1 MFKLPRRFDLLAQ
14 WARLRMA
21 GQAADVP
28 FGEMLALL
36 ASPSWRTRVNPFVT
50 RIDPPGE
57 DGLEALWLKGSTRP
71 LWWPAEMGQDML
83 YQLVA
88 EQLDPINWHRYQ
100 MQKTRLAAED
110 VVVDCGA
117 SEGLFSF
124 LAAPIVREVH
134 AIEPLPRFVQCLRKT
149 FADEPK
155 VSLVHALL
163 GQTSGQ
169 GRIAEGGVGTCVSA
183 EGTLEVPM
191 HTLDELF
198 LDHEPAI
205 TYIKADLE
213 GFELP
218 MLRGAAGLIERHLP
232 RMSLTTYH
240 SADDAGKMEA
250 WLREASGG
258 RYHFQRRGLTVDGFS
273 MMLHVWAPRDP
284 SA

>member
-50 RIDPPGE
+50 RIDPP
-57 DGLEALWLKGSTRP
+57 
-71 LWWPAEMGQDML
+71 
-83 YQLVA
+83 